1 MMSLLNLSEMV
12 VLNGIQAKEAQFTCK
27 AARGEGIDDYVA
39 VSCGLVERMSEIEYW
54 KNDESDHVAIAC
66 KLNMKKE
73 KKTEEE
79 NEEKKKIC
87 FKIVDDN
94 CHGSFGE
101 AFEGYVMKEWKKS

>member
-54 KNDESDHVAIAC
+54 K
-66 KLNMKKE
+66 K
-73 KKTEEE
+73 
-79 NEEKKKIC
+79 
-87 FKIVDDN
+87 
-94 CHGSFGE
+94 
-101 AFEGYVMKEWKKS
+101 